1 MGFAV
6 PIILFIAV
14 ASLPV
19 IGIILAGYASNNKYS
34 LIGAIRSAAQII
46 SYELPMTFVILSIVL
61 LASSMNLK
69 DIVLAQISV
78 PPVLGWF
85 AIPCF
90 IGFIIMFICAVAELN
105 RCPFDLPEA
114 ESELVAGYNTE
125 YSGMRFA
132 LFFLGEYTML
142 FVMCLFMATIFFGG
156 FLPLTGKY
164 ISEMCFANSEFLQVF
179 IYFEQAIWLFLKTL
193 ILVILIMLIRASYPR
208 LNSASLMKF
217 SWKLLLPLSILNFI
231 AIIIVKYI
239 QDGGAI

>member
-1 MGFAV
+1 MKKLSNV
-6 PIILFIAV
+6 LW
-14 ASLPV
+14 
-19 IGIILAGYASNNKYS
+19 GIILI
-34 LIGAIRSAAQII
+34 LIGVVIGCNVLGII
-46 SYELPMTFVILSIVL
+46 SIKIFFRGWWTL
-61 LASSMNLK
+61 L
-69 DIVLAQISV
+69 II
-78 PPVLGWF
+78 
-85 AIPCF
+85 IPCF
-90 IGFIIMFICAVAELN
+90 IGFIIMLICAVAELN

-231 AIIIVKYI
+231 AIIIV
-239 QDGGAI
+239 